1 MSPAGPIA
9 IDTSVLVRAST
20 RRLLCAIQEVQGSNV
35 IIPAEVVREAP
46 RAYRGIAARHSRRE
60 VEWEAARRW
69 ERPWDER
76 QRAEL
81 IGEAARRTV
90 TRVKGLTTWLDGE
103 ARRNDSPY
111 RLPASIP
118 EDEALAAEVAAAGWG
133 EASGEGGDPKVLA
146 QALRDGARVVA
157 TENMR
162 RVLEGELDEWLRL
175 CRRDGRFAAAATP
188 FVVTP
193 DDWVSERLHEGSA
206 EQRDWRV
213 LVHAWAVMKPHGSR
227 TAPEQVAA
235 RLHAAA
241 AHLDADGS
249 TRTAEWIRP
258 SGWSAS
264 STAGARGPRRSRRGW
279 RGVWRPRGAPA
290 RARTAGWR
298 TSAAEYQ
305 GRYREEERVHVRPS
319 SGAKGAPASHTHR
332 PRSARRTAG
341 GSPRTAT
348 RRGAPEPDRAP
359 AALHDPCARGM
370 SVRRPVA
377 VG

>member
-35 IIPAEVVREAP
+35 VIPAEVVREAP

-90 TRVKGLTTWLDGE
+90 TRVEGLAAWLEGE
-103 ARRNDSPY
+103 GRRNDSPY
-111 RLPASIP
+111 RLPAPRP

-175 CRRDGRFAAAATP
+175 CRRDGRFTAAATP

-193 DDWVSERLHEGSA
+193 DDWVRERLHEGSA

-227 TAPEQVAA
+227 TEPEQAVA

-241 AHLDADGS
+241 AHLNADGS
-249 TRTAEWIRP
+249 TRTAEWMERELDR
-258 SGWSAS
+258 W
-264 STAGARGPRRSRRGW
+264 
-279 RGVWRPRGAPA
+279 
-290 RARTAGWR
+290 RARPETLAARLEGSPLTPGR
-298 TSAAEYQ
+298 T
-305 GRYREEERVHVRPS
+305 RESEDRRLAYERGGNPGSVSGEGASVRSPS
-319 SGAKGAPASHTHR
+319 SEGR
-332 PRSARRTAG
+332 ER
-341 GSPRTAT
+341 
-348 RRGAPEPDRAP
+348 
-359 AALHDPCARGM
+359 
-370 SVRRPVA
+370 
-377 VG
+377 